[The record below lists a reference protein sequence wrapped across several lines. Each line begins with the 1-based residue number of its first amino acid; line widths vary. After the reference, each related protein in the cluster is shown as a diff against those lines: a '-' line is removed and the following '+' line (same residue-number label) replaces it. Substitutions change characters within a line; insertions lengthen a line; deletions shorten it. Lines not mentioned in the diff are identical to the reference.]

1 MLVVVLNHNLPKLA
15 DNCYEQLKRSI
26 GKNELW
32 VVDNGSDQA
41 ELPYSTTHQL
51 PENIHLGGA
60 FNVVL
65 EEFKESDHEYL
76 MFLNNDLIFHGFE
89 LIPTILEEVK
99 EGDWALYSPSVINAG
114 IGQCHWKMMWNWG
127 TKTVRQVPFID
138 LQSPVM
144 RKDLAKKIDLFP
156 SELFHYGLDFYASI
170 IAKENNL
177 KIGVSDNITF
187 CHLSNET
194 ARQGK
199 IKDHTEMSYPERANQ
214 AMWKYFTNSPLKN
227 SFGLLGKEAEDY
239 GKIELLQKEYSS

>member
-138 LQSPVM
+138 FQSPVM

-194 ARQGK
+194 ATQNMIEGF
-199 IKDHTEMSYPERANQ
+199 TEQSFPAKANQ
-214 AMWKYFTNSPLKN
+214 SMYNYFMNSEYKN
-227 SFGLLGKEAEDY
+227 DYIKMRQVAENY
-239 GKIELLQKEYSS
+239 GILESITKPHNS